1 MKRIVLSIFI
11 LTFILGSLWVDLL
24 AQTGGGALPYQRIG
38 VNPRILAIGNAYVA
52 GNSLGIYP
60 QFNPAHASQ
69 GYHNQIDISG
79 AIMSFDRN
87 LASASITFPLPP
99 NAGLH
104 IAASYA
110 GVNNFDGRTPSG
122 YYTESFSTHDL
133 QLSATFGLRLNE
145 QLSLGTT
152 ARFLTARY
160 NPEIPAPISFGVDI
174 GIRYTLNDKTSIGFA
189 IQDLL
194 SELTWDTQDLYNT
207 AGSILQKDTLP
218 TRLKLGIQ
226 HLLPI
231 PTLTLF
237 VEAEH
242 RIQSAQR
249 YKIGSE
255 LDLGRPVTRILTS
268 TETFT
273 SQFVRIG
280 LSWEAHERLA
290 LRSGW
295 QSGDTK
301 FIGISQRF
309 SGGFSIKLPF
319 DQYRPEIDYAIMR
332 EPQGISWINMFA
344 IRLHLN
350 D

>member
-1 MKRIVLSIFI
+1 MKRIILSIVVII
-11 LTFILGSLWVDLL
+11 LAVGTLPVDLT

-38 VNPRILAIGNAYVA
+38 ANPRILAIGNAYVA
-52 GNSLGIYP
+52 GSSLGIYP

-69 GYHNQIDISG
+69 GFHNQIDLSG

-87 LASASITFPLPP
+87 LASASVTFPLPP
-99 NAGLH
+99 KAGLH
-104 IAASYA
+104 LAATYA
-110 GVNNFDGRTPSG
+110 GVNNFDGRSPSG
-122 YYTESFSTHDL
+122 YYTESFNTHDL
-133 QLSATFGLRLNE
+133 QLSATFGIRLNDK
-145 QLSLGTT
+145 LSFGTT
-152 ARFLTARY
+152 ARFLNARY
-160 NPEIPAPISFGVDI
+160 NPDIPAPISFGVDI
-174 GIRYTLNDKTSIGFA
+174 GFRYILNENTSLGFA

-207 AGSILQKDTLP
+207 QGSIQQKDTLP

-242 RIQSAQR
+242 RIQSAQT
-249 YKIGSE
+249 YNIGS
-255 LDLGRPVTRILTS
+255 DFDQGRPVTRIRTT
-268 TETFT
+268 TENFT

-280 LSWEAHERLA
+280 LSWEAHERIA
-290 LRSGW
+290 LRGGW
-295 QSGDTK
+295 QSGDTEY
-301 FIGISQRF
+301 IGISQRF